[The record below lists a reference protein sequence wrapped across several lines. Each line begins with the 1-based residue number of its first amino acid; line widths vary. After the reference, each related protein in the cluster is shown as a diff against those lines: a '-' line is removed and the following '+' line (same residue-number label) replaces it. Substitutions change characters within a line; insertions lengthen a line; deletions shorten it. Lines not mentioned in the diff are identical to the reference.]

1 MLKRIALACGLLAA
15 LFVAV
20 PMAHATCP
28 ATVAGTIQGSNA
40 IALQATQ
47 EAACA
52 DLDALA
58 GNTGASAITGMY
70 SANISN
76 TATAANASATTLY
89 SINAGNTNSTGCYLQ
104 MWNLAA
110 GSVTVGTT
118 APYSSFLIPANGAGM
133 PVNLPRPIR
142 FGTALT
148 VAATTTRAG
157 STACTFGLDV
167 NLPNQ

>member
-1 MLKRIALACGLLAA
+1 MLRKLALAGAMLVAFTTASHAA
-15 LFVAV
+15 
-20 PMAHATCP
+20 CP
-28 ATVAGTIQGSNA
+28 ATAAGTIQGSNA

-70 SANISN
+70 SANITN
-76 TATAANASATTLY
+76 TATAASNGTATTLY

-110 GSVTVGTT
+110 ASVTVGTT

-157 STACTFGLDV
+157 SAACTNGLDV